1 MSTPIVS
8 KQMMPDL
15 GLSEEAM
22 KSAAELL
29 AKVLADEFVLRLKL
43 RNYHWNVTGPQF
55 RSLHELFE
63 EQYEELADIVDETAE
78 RLRTYGRFAPGTMQ
92 EYSKLTRLEEQP
104 GDHPSADEMVMNL
117 VLDHEM
123 MVRNLTADSQIAV
136 DENEDVGLEDYFIGL
151 LQQHQEMAW
160 MLRSFLIR
168 QQS

>member
-29 AKVLADEFVLRLKL
+29 STALADEFVLRLKL

-63 EQYEELADIVDETAE
+63 EQYEELAEVIDETAE

-92 EYSKLTRLEEQP
+92 EFGKLTRLEEKP

-123 MVRNLTADSQIAV
+123 MVRNLTADSQVAA
-136 DENEDVGLEDYFIGL
+136 DENEDVGLEDFFIGL